1 MNKIA
6 NKILS
11 ATADSALEAALA
23 SLGLASYGGAYQP
36 KEPEL
41 LKKYAEDV
49 KSNNK

>member
-1 MNKIA
+1 MECAYYNNSVII
-6 NKILS
+6 NIN
-11 ATADSALEAALA
+11 TYNTHR
-23 SLGLASYGGAYQP
+23 YGGAYQP